1 MKYGLK
7 YGISFTPKS
16 STVFAYSDDVWDQI
30 RKSDIYYNSA
40 YAKMK
45 IKNAIRSY
53 AFNLIDTDDKNIFK
67 DANKIKII
75 RHLRKT
81 LVILKPDKGNGIVL
95 LNKEDYTNSMESLF
109 RDKTKF
115 KQLDSDPTISQLSSL
130 QSSLRKLK
138 NNNG

>member
-1 MKYGLK
+1 
-7 YGISFTPKS
+7 
-16 STVFAYSDDVWDQI
+16 
-30 RKSDIYYNSA
+30 
-40 YAKMK
+40 MK

-53 AFNLIDTDDKNIFK
+53 AFNLIDIDDKNIFK

-81 LVILKPDKGNGIVL
+81 LVIMKPDKGNGIVL

-115 KQLDSDPTISQLSSL
+115 KQLDSDPTIFQLSSL
-130 QSSLRKLK
+130 QSYLRKLK